1 MYLRGDDHF
10 EAITSQFE
18 LISHQPIRIQL
29 TIDSSPPSPHTQ
41 HHAGAATPPAS
52 MHCHQGAHRRRLRQ
66 ARHRRPAHLRRRA
79 HHRQGHRAKR
89 RPLAGEVRAR
99 APQGAH
105 LLPDLL
111 SGLLPLVHAPA
122 RQHRLLETGRT
133 VSSSST
139 HVGSETGPSLLLSI
153 THCSSAHS
161 LVFSTWPW
169 IAASLASPSIM
180 IRVQSW
186 KRIDSITAQV
196 TGYDGE
202 GSGVHAHRRC
212 QAELPRSVVD
222 EANRPRQHTLLR
234 KASERL
240 IFSSRQHLPN
250 ERAQESRHAKGAARR
265 IPRLVQR
272 RWVCAATTSTRSST
286 RCHPWSTTNL
296 SNRFS
301 TKCGSS
307 KNHLLRQIHG
317 RRPILRRICSLQGW
331 KPATLSLP
339 SGRSS
344 KKKKKIKKSG

>member
-18 LISHQPIRIQL
+18 LISHQPIRITHHRFIS
-29 TIDSSPPSPHTQ
+29 TISTYPTPCSSGEHALPSRSTPPSATPSSPQP
-41 HHAGAATPPAS
+41 AGTPPTS
-52 MHCHQGAHRRRLRQ
+52 SSPSS
-66 ARHRRPAHLRRRA
+66 RPPS
-79 HHRQGHRAKR
+79 QTTS
-89 RPLAGEVRAR
+89 LAGEVRAR

-307 KNHLLRQIHG
+307 KNHLLRQIHV

-331 KPATLSLP
+331 KPASLSLP